1 MNANKPRGIQKALIQ
16 KELHALL
23 RIVEQSQRCNGAG
36 DKAQQ
41 LHQVFFRGEAKGT
54 YALRLTEGF

>member
-1 MNANKPRGIQKALIQ
+1 MNANKPRGIQ